1 MEILDI
7 LHPQDVLV
15 RVPVQA
21 KRPLLEVLAR
31 RLASR
36 SGMSAVSVLSAL
48 LGREKLGATSIGQ
61 GIGMPHAMLDGLQ
74 EPAAVLA
81 VLEAPIPYHAPDDQ
95 SVDVV
100 LAVIWPRNGSSDFLT
115 ALARFC
121 RRLSD
126 PQVLRQLRGSA
137 SAEEALRHLRD
148 PADAACP
155 SIAGLS
161 ALAAPRSRAAAR
173 GSWR

>member
-36 SGMSAVSVLSAL
+36 SGMSTVSVLSAL

-61 GIGMPHAMLDGLQ
+61 GIGMPT
-74 EPAAVLA
+74 
-81 VLEAPIPYHAPDDQ
+81 
-95 SVDVV
+95 
-100 LAVIWPRNGSSDFLT
+100 R
-115 ALARFC
+115 C
-121 RRLSD
+121 
-126 PQVLRQLRGSA
+126 
-137 SAEEALRHLRD
+137 
-148 PADAACP
+148 
-155 SIAGLS
+155 
-161 ALAAPRSRAAAR
+161 
-173 GSWR
+173 